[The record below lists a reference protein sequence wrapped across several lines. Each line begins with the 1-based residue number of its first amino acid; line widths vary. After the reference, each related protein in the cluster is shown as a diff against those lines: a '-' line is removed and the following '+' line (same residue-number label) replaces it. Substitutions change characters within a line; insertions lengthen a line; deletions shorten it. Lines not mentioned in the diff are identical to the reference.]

1 MRVTPTILDDARHVA
16 RRHAETLDP
25 LAGTTV
31 LVTGASGFLMSY
43 VLDVVAASND
53 LRGGDPCRIIAV
65 NNLSSGLADRVA
77 HLVSRPDVRF
87 LEHDVAQPLD
97 PGEPV
102 RWIVHGATMASPTFY
117 RRFPLETID
126 VNVTGTRWL
135 LELARAQDVAGMI
148 YMSSSEI
155 YGDPEPAAIPTPE
168 DYRGI
173 VSCTGPRACYDES
186 KRIGETLATVYHR
199 MHGTRV
205 VSIRPFNVYGPG
217 QRLDDG
223 RVVPDLLSAAI
234 ERRPLVLL
242 SDGRPTRSFCYA
254 RDAAA
259 GILCALVA
267 GEPGTAYNVG
277 NDAEVSMA
285 ELARAV
291 AAAAGPPEL
300 PVEHATSPDPDY
312 LTDNPNRRCP
322 DLARLRGVAG
332 WSPEVD
338 LLTGLRRTLASHAQ
352 ALGGEPPAEEAVAA
366 GEVSVR

>member
-1 MRVTPTILDDARHVA
+1 MLVTSTILADARHVA
-16 RRHAETLDP
+16 GRHAETLEP
-25 LAGTTV
+25 MGGSTL

-43 VLDVVAASND
+43 VLDVVAAWND
-53 LRGGDPCRIIAV
+53 LGRGPACRLIAV
-65 NNLSSGLADRVA
+65 DNLSSGLADRVA
-77 HLVSRPDVRF
+77 HLVSRPEVRF
-87 LEHDVAQPLD
+87 LEHDVSTRLD

-102 RWIVHGATMASPTFY
+102 RWVVHGATMASPTFY

-126 VNVTGTRWL
+126 VNVSGTRWL
-135 LELARAQDVAGMI
+135 LELARDQDVAGMV

-155 YGDPEPAAIPTPE
+155 YGDPDPSAIPTSE

-199 MHGTRV
+199 LHDTPV
-205 VSIRPFNVYGPG
+205 TIIRPFNVYGPG

-223 RVVPDLLSAAI
+223 RVVPDLLSAAL

-267 GEPGTAYNVG
+267 GQRGAPYNVG
-277 NDAEVSMA
+277 NDHEVSMA
-285 ELARAV
+285 QLAQAV
-291 AAAAGPPEL
+291 VDAAGPPALSIEYR
-300 PVEHATSPDPDY
+300 TSADPDY

-322 DLARLRGVAG
+322 DLARLRSVAE
-332 WSPEVD
+332 WAPEVG
-338 LLTGLRRTLASHAQ
+338 LATGLTRTLASHRE
-352 ALGGEPPAEEAVAA
+352 ALDAASVLAETTGTARA
-366 GEVSVR
+366 